1 MSKQSSYIR
10 TTGGEIKVVF
20 YLNVAHGLLFLRG
33 LLDQYSRNIFIG
45 NYRFQSLRNKR
56 AALTKVDFSR
66 GCSLFPNK
74 IQIEKVKAI
83 FDSLSLKKKKDLG
96 KLVLFQKPNQ
106 KKLEKKDNPKV
117 LTCFALL

>member
-10 TTGGEIKVVF
+10 TTGSEIKVMF
-20 YLNVAHGLLFLRG
+20 YLNVAHSLLFLRG

-45 NYRFQSLRNKR
+45 NYRFQSLRNKS

-66 GCSLFPNK
+66 GCSLFLNK

-83 FDSLSLKKKKDLG
+83 FDSLSLKKDLG

-106 KKLEKKDNPKV
+106 KELEKKDNLKV
-117 LTCFALL
+117 LTCFALKN

>member
-10 TTGGEIKVVF
+10 TTGREIKVVF

-45 NYRFQSLRNKR
+45 NYSFQSLRNKSS
-56 AALTKVDFSR
+56 ALTKVDFSR

-74 IQIEKVKAI
+74 IQIEKSESN
-83 FDSLSLKKKKDLG
+83 F
-96 KLVLFQKPNQ
+96 
-106 KKLEKKDNPKV
+106 
-117 LTCFALL
+117 